1 MRIVIISDLHGNY
14 DALRALPETYNEFWV
29 LGGLVN
35 NGPEPCA
42 AVDFVKE
49 RSPMKEESTT
59 EDNLP
64 LQVAFTNT
72 DWGLPCAV
80 VVSGTSINT
89 KPRSKVRREGRTHI
103 LDFT

>member
-1 MRIVIISDLHGNY
+1 
-14 DALRALPETYNEFWV
+14 
-29 LGGLVN
+29 
-35 NGPEPCA
+35 
-42 AVDFVKE
+42 
-49 RSPMKEESTT
+49 
-59 EDNLP
+59 LP

-103 LDFT
+103 LDFA